1 MNFMVSEKNLLC
13 ADGVIG
19 GIDLWKILP
28 WAINAAT
35 HFHGN
40 YQKWIQNCE
49 NGSKIKAYSRFLS
62 LVPDGFPGLSGGSG
76 CFLTFEP
83 AGAGETPVP
92 WLPVWKRK
100 RPGQAKV
107 ACPG

>member
-1 MNFMVSEKNLLC
+1 MRGMNFMVSERNLLC

-49 NGSKIKAYSRFLS
+49 NGSKIKADPRFVL
-62 LVPDGFPGLSGGSG
+62 LVLDGFLGLSGGSG
-76 CFLTFEP
+76 AFSRF
-83 AGAGETPVP
+83 
-92 WLPVWKRK
+92 
-100 RPGQAKV
+100 
-107 ACPG
+107 